1 MDCLWAVRS
10 AHVRMMWHRYRKLL
24 QSAARLV
31 VQVGCHLIG
40 TCNPQTK
47 GKGVSLLSAS
57 PALSRFFTC
66 EDCALHCSTTFHC
79 FIRVDGLFGPL
90 PLVAC
95 QVLAAILALKCMRQS
110 TSGCQ
115 GPRSKVHVACRG
127 FHLKAPSSTVGR
139 TCQRYLLPCRRSG
152 HCAPNCICCE
162 FVNDTQHVSPAIVPA
177 SLVA

>member
-1 MDCLWAVRS
+1 
-10 AHVRMMWHRYRKLL
+10 MWHRYRKLL

-90 PLVAC
+90 SLVAC
-95 QVLAAILALKCMRQS
+95 QVLAAILALECMRHS
-110 TSGCQ
+110 ANGCQ
-115 GPRSKVHVACRG
+115 VLIPRCMSSAEA
-127 FHLKAPSSTVGR
+127 FTSKAPSSTVGT
-139 TCQRYLLPCRRSG
+139 TCRRYLFPGRRSG
-152 HCAPNCICCE
+152 HCAPACICYE
-162 FVNDTQHVSPAIVPA
+162 FVNGTQRVSPAIVPA